1 MDNLAK
7 PLLRGFIVTADFPQ
21 GRKGEYMTFQEQ
33 VVATLIGTSGG
44 FIGSIL
50 LFWIKQFAEKRN
62 KDKTLIRNLHYEIE
76 YNIHLLTG
84 YETQLTE
91 CIEGVGADSKQTYL
105 GIDYSFIARHFS
117 IQFYREGLISKFLH
131 PEDMKSW
138 NGFLSTLGEGSQEYV
153 KDILEKW
160 RKSEVEKEDVFKA
173 LKHERDQVK
182 FAREMSEYLKQK
194 IKP

>member
-1 MDNLAK
+1 
-7 PLLRGFIVTADFPQ
+7 
-21 GRKGEYMTFQEQ
+21 MTFQEQ